1 MKIVA
6 FDQPEFA
13 KEMNAVVHRL
23 EMNFSTQDETVRTI
37 LDKVQKEGNAALL
50 EFTRRFDRY
59 EVALEDLRVSPDEIK
74 TAYTKLSSEEV
85 EALKQAAEN
94 IRVFHE
100 RQKPESWTIQSN
112 GIKLGQ
118 KVSPLE
124 TAGIYVPG
132 GKASYPSSVLMNA
145 IPAKVAGVKNIVMC
159 SPCPDGQMSFHA
171 LVAADLAGVNE
182 IYKVGGAQ
190 AIAAMAFGNTIIPRV
205 DTIVG
210 PGNIYVALAKRMVFG
225 IVGIDMVAGPSEI
238 LIVADAEARADYI
251 AADLLSQAEHD
262 EEAVPILVTPSKE
275 LAEAV
280 LKELETQKKQ
290 LKRRDIIEAS
300 LNNRCLLFVVET
312 LEKAVEWADKIAPEH
327 LELAI
332 EDPEAWVDKINN
344 AGAIFMGRYTP
355 EAIGDYMA
363 GPNHVLPTSGTAR
376 FSSPLGVY
384 NFIKRTSLISYTQ
397 AALKKSSKTV
407 QLLANMEHL
416 DGHANAVRIRTED

>member
-59 EVALEDLRVSPDEIK
+59 EVALEDLRVSPEEIK
-74 TAYTKLSSEEV
+74 SAYTKLSSEEV

-145 IPAKVAGVKNIVMC
+145 IPAKVAEN
-159 SPCPDGQMSFHA
+159 
-171 LVAADLAGVNE
+171 
-182 IYKVGGAQ
+182 
-190 AIAAMAFGNTIIPRV
+190 
-205 DTIVG
+205 
-210 PGNIYVALAKRMVFG
+210 
-225 IVGIDMVAGPSEI
+225 
-238 LIVADAEARADYI
+238 
-251 AADLLSQAEHD
+251 
-262 EEAVPILVTPSKE
+262 
-275 LAEAV
+275 
-280 LKELETQKKQ
+280 
-290 LKRRDIIEAS
+290 
-300 LNNRCLLFVVET
+300 
-312 LEKAVEWADKIAPEH
+312 
-327 LELAI
+327 
-332 EDPEAWVDKINN
+332 
-344 AGAIFMGRYTP
+344 
-355 EAIGDYMA
+355 
-363 GPNHVLPTSGTAR
+363 
-376 FSSPLGVY
+376 
-384 NFIKRTSLISYTQ
+384 
-397 AALKKSSKTV
+397 ALK
-407 QLLANMEHL
+407 
-416 DGHANAVRIRTED
+416 